1 MFENIFKGSP
11 KELITSSGMK
21 RVSTLSIMEKILK
34 SFCSMSEAAAGRILL
49 W

>member
-11 KELITSSGMK
+11 KDLITSSGMK
-21 RVSTLSIMEKILK
+21 RVSTLSTKEKILK
-34 SFCSMSEAAAGRILL
+34 SFCSMSEVVAGRILL